1 MGIDFYTMG
10 QRIRKLRQQ
19 KNLTQEQL
27 AELLD
32 FSGRGYVSRVE
43 NGTAVMGLQTLASL
57 AEGLGKPVS
66 YLIDGA
72 MTAQATY
79 LYPEL
84 AEAVRPLSQ
93 QHRKAVVRLAE
104 SLAEA
109 EQQNTRERDDC

>member
-43 NGTAVMGLQTLASL
+43 NGTAVMGLQTLAIL

-72 MTAQATY
+72 MTGQTTY

-84 AEAVRPLSQ
+84 AEAVQPLSQ

-104 SLAEA
+104 SLSEA
-109 EQQNTRERDDC
+109 ERERREQCDY